1 MPTGFSTFAIPATIK
16 SGVAIAV
23 GVLLLDQLTKY
34 LIVNW
39 VELPRYGSIQLLPF
53 LNLTFARNSGM
64 AMSLFD
70 MVGGHRRWVLVGV
83 TGAIAIV
90 ICWLLARAKRQL
102 DVIAWGLVLGGA
114 LGNIADRIRLG
125 YVVDFIH
132 FHVETWSFY
141 LFNVADSAISIGVL
155 IILLDQFLALRRA
168 EAG

>member
-1 MPTGFSTFAIPATIK
+1 
-16 SGVAIAV
+16 
-23 GVLLLDQLTKY
+23 LDQLTKY